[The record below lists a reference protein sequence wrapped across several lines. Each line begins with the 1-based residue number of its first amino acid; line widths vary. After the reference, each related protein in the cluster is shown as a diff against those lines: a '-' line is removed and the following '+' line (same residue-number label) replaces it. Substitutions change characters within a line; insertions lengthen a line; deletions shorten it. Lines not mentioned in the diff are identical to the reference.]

1 MIPLWLK
8 LAYTAMVVVVVVPY
22 WFRYRPGNFLWFSD
36 IALLALVPALWLE
49 DRTIASMMA
58 VGVLLPET
66 VWNVSYFGRLLT
78 GVRLTSLTDYM
89 FESHRPRW
97 LRALSYFHVVLP
109 PLMLWL
115 LWTLGYDA
123 DAWIGQ
129 TVLGW
134 AVLLLAYLFT
144 EPSENVNWVHG
155 WGAKAV
161 RRTPGLVHL
170 GIVMLGFPLV
180 VFLPTHLLLTLLFG

>member
-8 LAYTAMVVVVVVPY
+8 LAYTAMVVAVVVPY

-58 VGVLLPET
+58 VGVLLPESF
-66 VWNVSYFGRLLT
+66 WNLSYFGRLLT

-89 FESHRPRW
+89 FEAHRPRW

-115 LWTLGYDA
+115 VWRLGYDE
-123 DAWIGQ
+123 DAWIAQ
-129 TVLGW
+129 TLLAW
-134 AVLLLAYLFT
+134 AVLLLAYRFT
-144 EPSENVNWVHG
+144 EPAENVNWVHG
-155 WGAKAV
+155 WGAGAT
-161 RRTPGLVHL
+161 RRTSGPVHL
-170 GIVMLGFPLV
+170 AIVMAVFPLG
-180 VFLPTHLLLTLLFG
+180 VFLPTHLVLTVLFR

>member
-115 LWTLGYDA
+115 LWTLGYDT

-134 AVLLLAYLFT
+134 AVLLLAYFLT
-144 EPSENVNWVHG
+144 APAENVNWVHG
-155 WGAKAV
+155 WGAKAA
-161 RRTPGLVHL
+161 RRTPRLVHL
-170 GIVMLGFPLV
+170 GLVMLGFPLV

>member
-144 EPSENVNWVHG
+144 EPSENVHWVHG